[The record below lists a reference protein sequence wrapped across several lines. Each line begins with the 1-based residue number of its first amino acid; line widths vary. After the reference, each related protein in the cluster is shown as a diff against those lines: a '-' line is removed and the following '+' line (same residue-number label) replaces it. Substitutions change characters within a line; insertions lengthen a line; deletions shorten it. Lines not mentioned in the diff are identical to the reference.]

1 MTPPLIGSTT
11 MKPLLPALLLGL
23 AGFSTQA
30 AELRFVEQDAPADT
44 RLWLEQQLGV
54 TLSDAPAYQRQGK
67 LGHYLH
73 YRQQLNGAP
82 IAGLMA
88 AVSLDEQGRPWRLYH
103 NTRLMQAQAAP
114 CDEASRAGV
123 DAYTATLDGTVWKFA
138 GSDEA
143 QPWYWQD
150 GDTLTAAWR
159 LLAVESQPGNS
170 KSSHWQLFVTCDGSA
185 LLGRTL
191 QEASTRAEAAP
202 LAGEAA
208 TVQAR
213 IFALDPRTQ
222 LQDGNLLWRHDLVLD
237 NGAYRTVPLTVQ
249 KVDDTY
255 QLSGPRARVVD
266 GTAPETA
273 PFSSPDADG
282 FQLDHQQPAFLDING
297 YYHLDLAQ
305 RHVES
310 LGYPTLMGG
319 PLAIDT
325 DAGEQDNSLY
335 DPFLRRLEIG
345 RIGVP
350 DAEDPMVIW
359 HEFGHA
365 VQHHILPDMG
375 EEGDWG
381 AIGEGFSDYLAASW
395 RQRSPEA
402 RQFEPFMVFNWDAR
416 ISGRTPRQ
424 LDDLRARYHPG
435 FLYPAHL
442 TINGSNGDQL
452 WGTPLFTALRQ
463 AVEQYGEVARDEFDT
478 LLIESHFGLGPQ
490 VRMPQLARVTVDTA
504 NRLYPDRSYGKLLE
518 QAFRHHALLPTPI
531 AARLADDSYLLPG
544 EKKSLAIELTNQ
556 SGRPLTV
563 ADASL
568 LPSKGLMGDGH
579 WQGELNADGT
589 ARWTLPLEAASNLT
603 CGEAVTLPLQFQL
616 TLPSPTERQTRL
628 DLQLP
633 IGEPLWQRAI
643 GQGGQIKDAVSDER
657 HGLSRFTLTL
667 PESKARIDSGFVAA
681 LDLEHSKLEQLE
693 IWLTSPYGTR
703 ISLWNKGYASH
714 TRLKGEFPRE
724 LVPFESLDKL
734 HGEPLAGRWLLEI
747 NDTSAGDTGQLRN
760 WRVAQQVGARCDKD
774 EALPNTGIIPLEQ
787 DEGGGGTTSPLLLL
801 LALWPRLWHR
811 STPRR

>member
-1 MTPPLIGSTT
+1 MIQPLIGSTT

-23 AGFSTQA
+23 AGFATEA
-30 AELRFVEQDAPADT
+30 AELRFVEQDAPADP

-54 TLSDAPAYQRQGK
+54 TLSNDPAYQRQGK

-88 AVSLDEQGRPWRLYH
+88 AVSLDDQGRPWRLYH
-103 NTRLMQAQAAP
+103 NTRQPGSTAAP
-114 CDEASRAGV
+114 CEETSRAGV
-123 DAYTATLDGTVWKFA
+123 DAYTATLDGTVWQFA

-143 QPWYWQD
+143 QPWYWLN
-150 GDTLTAAWR
+150 GDTLTPAWR
-159 LLAVESQPGNS
+159 LLAVESQPDNS

-191 QEASTRAEAAP
+191 QEANTRAEAVP

-213 IFALDPRTQ
+213 VFALDPRTQ

-237 NGAYRTVPLTVQ
+237 NRAYRTVSLPVTKEAGV
-249 KVDDTY
+249 Y
-255 QLSGPRARVVD
+255 QLSGPRARVVN
-266 GTAPETA
+266 GTAPDTA
-273 PFSSPDADG
+273 PFVSNSTEG
-282 FQLDHQQPAFLDING
+282 FQLDHQQAAFLDINA

-375 EEGDWG
+375 DEGDWG

-504 NRLYPDRSYGKLLE
+504 NRLYPERSYSKLLE

-556 SGRPLTV
+556 SGRLLTV
-563 ADASL
+563 AEASL
-568 LPSKGLMGDGH
+568 LPTKGIIADGH
-579 WQGELNADGT
+579 GQGELKTDGSG
-589 ARWTLPLEAASNLT
+589 RWPLPLEAASNLP
-603 CGEAVTLPLQFQL
+603 CGEAVPLPLQFQL
-616 TLPSPTERQTRL
+616 TLPTPTERKTRL

-643 GQGGQIKDAVSDER
+643 GQGGQIKDAASDVR
-657 HGLSRFTLTL
+657 HGLSRFMLTL
-667 PESKARIDSGFVAA
+667 PESNATIDNGFSVA

-703 ISLWNKGYASH
+703 ISLWNKGFANH
-714 TRLKGEFPRE
+714 TRLKGEYPHE

-747 NDTSAGDTGQLRN
+747 NDTKPEESGQLRS
-760 WRVAQQVGARCDKD
+760 WRVAQQIGARCSKD

-787 DEGGGGTTSPLLLL
+787 DEGGGGSTSPLLLL
-801 LALWPRLWHR
+801 LALWPRLW
-811 STPRR
+811 RRIPLRR